1 MSAQQA
7 TVPHPLPRQLPRHIA
22 LIPDGN
28 RRWAQQRGLPAGAG
42 FRQGA
47 DRIPEVLD
55 WCDRAGVQT
64 VTLWML
70 SPGNLRRGPEERAA
84 MFALLEES
92 VAGLARAGRWR
103 LASVGDLGLLPE
115 ATAERLRAAE
125 RDTHQVQ
132 GMLVHLA
139 VAHSGRNAVVS
150 ALRSYL
156 SGPAARDET
165 GDRIAAT
172 LTPELI
178 DAHMTAGEWSEPDL
192 VIRTSGEQRMSGFL
206 AWQATESELFFCPS
220 LWPDFTERDLKA
232 ALHSYGARER
242 RYGR

>member
-1 MSAQQA
+1 MAVQQA
-7 TVPHPLPRQLPRHIA
+7 TISLPHQLPKHIA

-28 RRWAQQRGLPAGAG
+28 RRWARQRGLPAGAG

-47 DRIPEVLD
+47 ARIPEVLG
-55 WCDRAGVQT
+55 WCDQAGVQT

-70 SPGNLRRGPEERAA
+70 SPGNLRRGPEECAA
-84 MFALLEES
+84 MLTLVEES

-103 LASVGDLGLLPE
+103 LAPVGDLGLLPE
-115 ATAERLRAAE
+115 PTAERLRAAE
-125 RDTHQVQ
+125 RATRHVR

-139 VAHSGRNAVVS
+139 VAYSGRNAVVS

-156 SGPAARDET
+156 SGPTARDET

-172 LTPELI
+172 LTAELI
-178 DAHMTAGEWSEPDL
+178 DAHMTAGDWSEPDL

-206 AWQATESELFFCPS
+206 AWQAAESELFFCPA
-220 LWPDFTERDLKA
+220 LWPDFTEQDLRT